1 MNELVKVN
9 EGSLELAQEA
19 IEKIKEVE
27 VRIKELEAI
36 QKDYKAK
43 LLEIMEANDILKFD
57 NETITITRKEATT
70 RATLDSKLLQEELPD
85 VYIAYAKTSN
95 VKGSITIKVK

>member
-9 EGSLELAQEA
+9 EGSLELASEA
-19 IEKIKEVE
+19 INKIKEVE
-27 VRIKELEAI
+27 CKVKELKAI
-36 QKDYKAK
+36 QEEYKEK

-57 NETITITRKEATT
+57 NETITITRKEPTT
-70 RATLDSKLLQEELPD
+70 RESLDSKLLREELPD
-85 VYIAYAKTSN
+85 VYNAYARISD